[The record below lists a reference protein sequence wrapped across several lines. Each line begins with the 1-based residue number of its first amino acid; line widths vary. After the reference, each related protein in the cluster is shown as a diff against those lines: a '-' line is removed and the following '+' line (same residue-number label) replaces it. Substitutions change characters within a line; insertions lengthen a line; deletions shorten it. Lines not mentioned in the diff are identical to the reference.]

1 LQAHFRVAHV
11 AFDLGLGGE
20 CRTVS
25 MTMMSIALE
34 RISESAISS
43 ACSPLSGCVDEQVVD
58 VHAEFLCVETVERM
72 RGVDEGCDAARLLR
86 LGDRMDRQR
95 RLARRFGAV
104 DLDDTPF
111 GIAAHAERH
120 VERDRPRGN
129 DRHVDDLAAVH
140 AHDRPFAEILF
151 DFVHDRAKHFELVRV
166 CLWFFCHIVRCY
178 SACL

>member
-1 LQAHFRVAHV
+1 
-11 AFDLGLGGE
+11 
-20 CRTVS
+20 
-25 MTMMSIALE
+25 MTMMSMAARTDQRVGDFE
-34 RISESAISS
+34 RLLAVVG
-43 ACSPLSGCVDEQVVD
+43 LRDEQVVD

-72 RGVDEGCDAARLLR
+72 LGVDEGCDAARLLR